1 MYETSTWFI
10 SKKLKDVKGTPPL
23 FPFLWQAIL
32 AADVVVVM
40 ANGLIDWFGTL
51 DFFLATPYSRIPKT
65 NSSSPISSAVSEK
78 DTPSSGLCE
87 FKTDISL
94 EVDSTVSL
102 DSEERNNEFEA
113 EARKEGRVELGVYK
127 WVILSAGYLLEY
139 RIEETAIFSLCAQY
153 YL

>member
-94 EVDSTVSL
+94 EVDSTVSWFRGAKQWVW
-102 DSEERNNEFEA
+102 SRGKKRRQGW
-113 EARKEGRVELGVYK
+113 ARCVQVSYFIC
-127 WVILSAGYLLEY
+127 WISS
-139 RIEETAIFSLCAQY
+139 RIQNRRTAIFSLCAQY